1 MKIKPSEKKIAAN
14 KANAKKSKGPTT
26 TFGKEKSKFNALKH
40 GVYATTTLLPG
51 EDENLYEAIKSEQR
65 SIFKPKTFIDK
76 AMVDQLIGE
85 LWNLRR
91 IAKAEHFHLVDAQ
104 KEVNKEQPLKLT
116 PVEQEFMTRIE
127 KTEGSERTEADH
139 KMLDKINKKATVTYL
154 DATYEG
160 LFVFDP
166 HGRMQRISLM
176 KRHVLQTILNL
187 EKDLEKRLDRRGKK
201 NAGEDPD

>member
-1 MKIKPSEKKIAAN
+1 LKIKPSEKKIAAN

-26 TFGKEKSKFNALKH
+26 TSGKEKSKFNALKH
-40 GVYATTTLLPG
+40 GAYATTTLLPG
-51 EDENLYEAIKSEQR
+51 EDENLYEAIKNEQR

-104 KEVNKEQPLKLT
+104 KEVNKGQLLTLT
-116 PVEQEFMTRIE
+116 PAEQQFMTRIDE
-127 KTEGSERTEADH
+127 TEGGERTEADH
-139 KMLDKINKKATVTYL
+139 KTLDKINKKATVTYL

-166 HGRMQRISLM
+166 DGRMQRISLM

-187 EKDLEKRLDRRGKK
+187 EKDLEKRLDRRATK
-201 NAGEDPD
+201 NADADPD